1 MEEKKEGSGLL
12 HPSLHFLR
20 CHGNGRA
27 ADEPHKMQKNDKGAQ
42 QKVKR
47 YEKKTDLNV
56 YVYANISLCKYVF
69 TYIHL

>member
-47 YEKKTDLNV
+47 YEKKNRFKC
-56 YVYANISLCKYVF
+56 ICLCEYKSM
-69 TYIHL
+69 